1 MDNKALFKLGYGLY
15 ILTSQAAGKN
25 HGCVVNTVMQITSSP
40 LQLLVGV
47 NKNNATHDA
56 LMTSGICN
64 ISVLDDTAPF
74 TLFEHF
80 GFQTGKTVDK
90 FADWSQSKTSA
101 NGLPYLTE
109 HTNAYLSGKVTSTT
123 DYGTHTLFTVEI
135 TDAEILAD
143 TASLTYAEYH
153 AKVKPKPAAETTDTK
168 PKGYRCIICGY
179 IYPEDKFPSDDFVCP
194 ICKHGII
201 DFEKL

>member
-15 ILTSQAAGKN
+15 ILSTQTSEKY

-40 LQLLVGV
+40 LQILVGI

-56 LMTSGICN
+56 LLESGICN

-74 TLFEHF
+74 SLFEHF
-80 GFQTGKTVDK
+80 GFQTGKSIDK
-90 FADWSQSKTSA
+90 FADWSQSKTST
-101 NGLPYLTE
+101 NNLPYLTE
-109 HTNAYLSGKVTSTT
+109 HTNAYLSGKVTSTV

-135 TDAEILAD
+135 TDAEVLNE
-143 TASLTYAEYH
+143 TSSLTYAEYH
-153 AKVKPKPAAETTDTK
+153 AHIKPKPAAETK
-168 PKGYRCIICGY
+168 AKGYRCIICGY